1 MKEIAKSLNLY
12 MISLYPLVLRS
23 EPLILIKLKVA
34 KVRRGISL
42 QRLNLMLKFHRNI
55 QRLEHHKFPELLVK
69 LTQKDPED
77 GYLRTKLFILQIS
90 LTAPLRHQSWY
101 LDSGCSRHMTGER
114 HMFQS
119 LELKP
124 GGVVGF
130 GGNQKGK
137 IIGCETIGNGK
148 NPSIQNVLL
157 VEGLMHNLL
166 SISQLSDNGYD
177 VVFKQK
183 SCKVISQKD
192 GSILFSGQ
200 RKNNIY
206 KVSISD
212 LEKQNTKCLLSV
224 YQEQWVWHRRLGHVS
239 LRKISQLNKLDLVRG
254 LPKLKFTS
262 EALCEACQKGKF
274 SKRPFK
280 AKNVVSTSRPLE
292 LLHIDLFGPVKS
304 ASLNGM
310 KYGLVIVDDYSR
322 WTWVKFLR
330 SKDESYSVFIS
341 FCTQVQNEK
350 NSKIVRVRSDHGG
363 EFENKDFENLFDANG
378 ISHDFSCPRTPQ
390 QNGVVERKN
399 RTLQEMARTM
409 IQETNIA
416 KHFWAEAVNTACY
429 IQNRISIRPILNKT
443 PYELWKNKKPNISY
457 FHPFGCTCF
466 VLNTKDHLGK
476 FDSKAQKCILLGY
489 SECSKGYRIYNKDSE
504 IVEESIHVR
513 FDDKLDSDKSKLV
526 EKFADLKINV
536 PEVDP
541 ANQAPDDEEPEED
554 STEAVASEPT
564 PRRGTRVRAPHSE
577 DLILGS
583 KDAPVR
589 TRSTFRTSEDNL
601 LSLVALTEPTS
612 VDEALLDKDWVLA
625 MKEELNQ
632 FTKNDVWDLVQKPK
646 GTHVIGTKWVFRNK
660 MNEKGEVIRNKA
672 RLVAQGYSE

>member
-1 MKEIAKSLNLY
+1 MLKEAT
-12 MISLYPLVLRS
+12 
-23 EPLILIKLKVA
+23 
-34 KVRRGISL
+34 VRRGISL
-42 QRLNLMLKFHRNI
+42 QWLNLMLKFPWNI
-55 QRLEHHKFPELLVK
+55 LRLEHHKFPELLVR

-90 LTAPLRHQSWY
+90 LTTPLRHQSWY

-114 HMFQS
+114 LMFQS
-119 LELKP
+119 LKLKP

-137 IIGCETIGNGK
+137 IIGCGTIGNGK

-177 VVFKQK
+177 VVFNQK

-192 GSILFSGQ
+192 GSILFSGH

-224 YQEQWVWHRRLGHVS
+224 HQEQWVWHRRLGHVS
-239 LRKISQLNKLDLVRG
+239 MRKISQLNKLDLVRG
-254 LPKLKFTS
+254 LPKLKFAS
-262 EALCEACQKGKF
+262 DALCEACQKGKF
-274 SKRPFK
+274 SKRSFK
-280 AKNVVSTSRPLE
+280 AKNIVSTSRPLE
-292 LLHIDLFGPVKS
+292 LLHIDLFGPVKT
-304 ASLNGM
+304 ASPNGK
-310 KYGLVIVDDYSR
+310 KYGLVIIDDYSR

-330 SKDESYSVFIS
+330 SKDESYSVFTS

-363 EFENKDFENLFDANG
+363 EFENKDFEGLFDANG

-489 SECSKGYRIYNKDSE
+489 SECSKGYRIYNIE
-504 IVEESIHVR
+504 TLVVEESIHVR

-526 EKFADLKINV
+526 EKFADLEITFLEPGDKDKTL
-536 PEVDP
+536 E
-541 ANQAPDDEEPEED
+541 AKESEAQNQEASTSEAAASDQSIPRRNRARTSHPEE
-554 STEAVASEPT
+554 
-564 PRRGTRVRAPHSE
+564 
-577 DLILGS
+577 LILGS
-583 KDAPVR
+583 RDAPVR
-589 TRSTFRTSEDNL
+589 TRSAFRPSEENH
-601 LSLVALTEPTS
+601 LSLVSLIEPTS
-612 VDEALLDKDWVLA
+612 VDEALLDKD
-625 MKEELNQ
+625 
-632 FTKNDVWDLVQKPK
+632 
-646 GTHVIGTKWVFRNK
+646 
-660 MNEKGEVIRNKA
+660 
-672 RLVAQGYSE
+672 